1 MFDCLTV
8 QLLNVPLPSI
18 SKIFLSSIT
27 ELNQAIGFDYQTFH
41 WLRGVNIE
49 KHKIKQPYKPHM
61 EKQQRRQEKKL

>member
-41 WLRGVNIE
+41 
-49 KHKIKQPYKPHM
+49 
-61 EKQQRRQEKKL
+61 